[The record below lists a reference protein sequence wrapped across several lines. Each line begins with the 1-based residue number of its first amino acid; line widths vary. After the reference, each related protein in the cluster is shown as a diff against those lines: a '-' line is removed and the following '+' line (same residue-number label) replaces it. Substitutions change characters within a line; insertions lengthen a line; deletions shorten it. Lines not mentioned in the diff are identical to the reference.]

1 MLVRTS
7 QAKRPREERAFNLY
21 LDIDG
26 VLLGRGC
33 SASRE
38 IVLARH
44 AEAFLDFA
52 LRHFNCYWL
61 TTHCDGTRE
70 SVLRYLRPYCPA
82 DILARLA
89 AVRPTRFRTLK
100 TEALE
105 GDFYWIEDAPLQ
117 VEIEWLKT
125 RGLLSRWIEVNT
137 RKRPDDLVTAMSRL
151 RTAIVARNPT
161 GS

>member
-1 MLVRTS
+1 MT
-7 QAKRPREERAFNLY
+7 REKESFLNLY

-26 VLLGRGC
+26 ILLGRSDPAGQEVC
-33 SASRE
+33 
-38 IVLARH
+38 LARH

-70 SVLRYLRPYCPA
+70 SVLRYLRPYCS
-82 DILARLA
+82 DDLLKKLAE
-89 AVRPTRFRTLK
+89 VRPTQFRTVK

-105 GDFYWIEDAPLQ
+105 GDFYWVEDAPLQ
-117 VEIEWLKT
+117 AEIEWLKS

-137 RKRPDDLVTAMSRL
+137 RKRPDDLLTAMSRL